1 MDHVQKE
8 SLVVSAT
15 SLHRGT
21 VANLRVKKEMQ
32 AALAVLQYRETDAVI
47 NG

>member
-15 SLHRGT
+15 PLYRWT
-21 VANLRVKKEMQ
+21 VAHLTVKTEMQ
-32 AALAVLQYRETDAVI
+32 AALAVPQYRETDTEI